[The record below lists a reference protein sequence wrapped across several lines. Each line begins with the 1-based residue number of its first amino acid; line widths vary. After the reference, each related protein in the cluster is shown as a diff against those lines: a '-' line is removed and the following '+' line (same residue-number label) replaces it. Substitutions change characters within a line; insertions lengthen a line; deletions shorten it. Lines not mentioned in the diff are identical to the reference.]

1 MLRVNFKQDW
11 KEYLKNQFQKL
22 GFLYSENE
30 NLEDN
35 TVRYF
40 RISRRLISKKKRKVF
55 ISKSLIVSPEFKA
68 SFDEIVRRLEN
79 GEDIKPYQSRLMK
92 KTEINDLLL
101 NDWGIHHLHLGDTL
115 ESDGYIKRTVPL
127 LYAMFTENEV
137 YLIAILNH
145 EQWTNTDLIQIM
157 HDNWKDVMVKF
168 KIVISPLSISE
179 DQRKILRNEHG
190 NAIVTVSDGTTYG
203 PPGGG
208 IMASGDCMFDIKNT
222 DKIFFDIENWESIV
236 KGNEERF
243 FEGAKID
250 KNQILTIKLNFD
262 QKECY
267 LYEPDKKIRFNL
279 KNKS

>member
-1 MLRVNFKQDW
+1 MLRINFKQDW
-11 KEYLKNQFQKL
+11 KEYLKNQFQEL
-22 GFLYSENE
+22 GFLYNENE
-30 NLEDN
+30 SPEDN

-55 ISKSLIVSPEFKA
+55 ISKSLIVSPEFKT

-79 GEDIKPYQSRLMK
+79 GEDIKPYQSRLTK

-115 ESDGYIKRTVPL
+115 ESDDYIKRTTPL
-127 LYAMFTENEV
+127 LYAMFIENAV

-145 EQWTNTDLIQIM
+145 GQWTNTDLIQIM

-179 DQRKILRNEHG
+179 DQRKILRNKHG

-208 IMASGDCMFDIKNT
+208 IMASGDCMFDINNT

-236 KGNEERF
+236 KSNEERF

-262 QKECY
+262 QEECY